1 MIEPKTELK
10 PKLWARCRVQ
20 LRGGDVVEGKIT
32 AITTIGDVTRLRVV
46 HGEIITTVDAVQLI
60 KMLDGSDA

>member
-1 MIEPKTELK
+1 MIE

-46 HGEIITTVDAVQLI
+46 HGEMMSTVDAIQLI
-60 KMLDGSDA
+60 KMLDEKEERIDA